1 MPEVLIVGA
10 GPVGIMLG
18 AELTRRG
25 VEAVVLERRTAV
37 GAASRAIGLHA
48 PVLAALEDGG
58 ATERILH
65 GAVRVARG
73 ECRGLGADGWER
85 LGTVRFDR
93 LSLRFPFV
101 ATLPQPATEAALG
114 HGGAP
119 VVRGETVTAIR
130 RDGDRV
136 RVLSSG
142 ADGQREWDAAVVV
155 VAGGSAARDLVY
167 RPGAIAVRHYPD
179 RYLMVDAPVPERA
192 DAETAVVTLAPGG
205 VLESFPLPGGR
216 RRFVAWDRRDA
227 GEGSGGAGSGSAGAG
242 STGAGAGWLVG
253 AGAGSAGAESGS
265 LAGAGAGSLAGTA
278 AEDPA
283 ERDRRL
289 RRALEERGEAD
300 AAASAIGGTSFRVRR
315 AVAPRL
321 RRGRVLVV
329 GDAAH
334 EVSPIGG
341 QGLNLGLLDAA
352 GLAPLL
358 TGWLHTGVAPNLDLE
373 RWEQRRVRS
382 ARIAAGI
389 ATLNTA
395 LGRPLGPRADAAR
408 SAALRVALSAASA
421 RVFAHAYAMG
431 FDRGA

>member
-25 VEAVVLERRTAV
+25 VEAIVLERRIAV

-58 ATERILH
+58 ATERILD

-136 RVLSSG
+136 RVFSFG
-142 ADGQREWDAAVVV
+142 ANGQREWDAAVVV

-205 VLESFPLPGGR
+205 VLESFPLPGSR
-216 RRFVAWDRRDA
+216 RRFVAWDRRDG
-227 GEGSGGAGSGSAGAG
+227 GEGSVVAGAAGAGSGSDSAGAGSDSAGAG
-242 STGAGAGWLVG
+242 STGA
-253 AGAGSAGAESGS
+253 ESRS
-265 LAGAGAGSLAGTA
+265 LAGGGAGSLAGAA

-283 ERDRRL
+283 ARDRRL

-300 AAASAIGGTSFRVRR
+300 AAASAVGATSFRVRR

-358 TGWLHTGVAPNLDLE
+358 TDWLRTGSAPDLDVE
-373 RWEQRRVRS
+373 RWEQRRVQS

-395 LGRPLGPRADAAR
+395 LGRPLGRRADAAR
-408 SAALRVALSAASA
+408 SAALRVALSGASA

>member
-101 ATLPQPATEAALG
+101 ATLPQSATEAALG

-227 GEGSGGAGSGSAGAG
+227 G
-242 STGAGAGWLVG
+242 
-253 AGAGSAGAESGS
+253 AGSAGAESGS
-265 LAGAGAGSLAGTA
+265 LAGAGAGSQAGTA

-300 AAASAIGGTSFRVRR
+300 AAASAIGATSFRVRR